1 MKKAIFGTLAVAVMA
16 LPALAAA
23 PESGLKVGEMVSA
36 FHPTHVAGP
45 LKGTDGC
52 PPCTYGNRPMVQ
64 VWHNHDSDENLEAM
78 VKYLDGK
85 VANSKHEFK
94 AFTIRVTFCENC
106 VGETQDT
113 AKKIGDTKVGIAHID
128 SRDQAITDYKY
139 NLDREVKNTVF
150 VYKNRKVS
158 AKFVNFK
165 ADKAGLKALDAAIAA
180 VEK

>member
-1 MKKAIFGTLAVAVMA
+1 MKTAIFGTFAIAALA
-16 LPALAAA
+16 LPALASA
-23 PESGLKVGEMVSA
+23 PESGLNVGEMVSA

-64 VWHNHDSDENLEAM
+64 VWHNHDSEENLEAV

-94 AFTIRVTFCENC
+94 AFTIRVTFCDKC
-106 VGETQDT
+106 VAEDT
-113 AKKIGDTKVGIAHID
+113 EFAKQFGDTKVGIAHI
-128 SRDQAITDYKY
+128 SSTDQAIADYKY
-139 NLDREVKNTVF
+139 SLKDDVKNTIF
-150 VYKNRKVS
+150 VYKNRKVA

-165 ADKAGLKALDAAIAA
+165 ADKAGLKALDAAIAG
-180 VEK
+180 VDK

>member
-1 MKKAIFGTLAVAVMA
+1 MKKAIFGTLAIAVLA

-23 PESGLKVGEMVSA
+23 PESGLKVGETVSA

-64 VWHNHDSDENLEAM
+64 VWHNHDTDANLEAT
-78 VKYLDGK
+78 VKFLDK
-85 VANSKHEFK
+85 KIAESKHEFK
-94 AFTIRVTFCENC
+94 AFTIRVAFCENC
-106 VGETQDT
+106 VGETEDM
-113 AKKIGDTKVGIAHID
+113 AKAYGDTKVGIAHI
-128 SRDQAITDYKY
+128 SSTDQAITDYKY
-139 NLDREVKNTVF
+139 NLDREVKNTVI

-165 ADKAGLKALDAAIAA
+165 ADEAGLKALNVAIAN
-180 VEK
+180 VDK